1 MLHPGTTSS
10 AVRKLLG
17 RLLLLLLAGG
27 SLLACSGGTDSPEDE
42 IRNFIASAVEAA
54 EERSS
59 DDLSEMIHDSYLDRN
74 GYNKK
79 QIASLLRV
87 YFLRH
92 RNIHL
97 FTRIGEI
104 ELLGENQ
111 ATARLHVA
119 MAGSVINDIDAV
131 SALRARVY
139 GFELR
144 LVKQDEWLLQH
155 ASWKPASLVDLE

>member
-1 MLHPGTTSS
+1 MS
-10 AVRKLLG
+10 RILG
-17 RLLLLLLAGG
+17 RLLLLLWAGG
-27 SLLACSGGTDSPEDE
+27 LLLGCSGGTNSPEDE
-42 IRNFIASAVEAA
+42 IRNFIVGAVEAA
-54 EERSS
+54 ERRSS
-59 DDLSEMIHDSYLDRN
+59 ADLTQMIHDSYLDQS
-74 GYNKK
+74 GYNK
-79 QIASLLRV
+79 QQVRSLLRV

-92 RNIHL
+92 KNIHL

-104 ELLGENQ
+104 ELLGDNQ

-119 MAGSVINDIDAV
+119 MAGSVISDIDAV
-131 SALRARVY
+131 SALRARIY

>member
-1 MLHPGTTSS
+1 MG
-10 AVRKLLG
+10 RILG
-17 RLLLLLLAGG
+17 RLLLLLWTGG
-27 SLLACSGGTDSPEDE
+27 LLLGCSGGTNSPEDE
-42 IRNFIASAVEAA
+42 IRNFIAAAVEAA
-54 EERSS
+54 ESRSS
-59 DDLSEMIHDSYLDRN
+59 ADLTQMIHDSYLDQR
-74 GYNKK
+74 GYNK
-79 QIASLLRV
+79 QQVRSLLRV

-92 RNIHL
+92 KNIHL

-104 ELLGENQ
+104 ELLGDNQ

-131 SALRARVY
+131 SALRARIY

>member
-1 MLHPGTTSS
+1 M
-10 AVRKLLG
+10 RKLLG
-17 RLLLLLLAGG
+17 RLLLLLWAGG
-27 SLLACSGGTDSPEDE
+27 LLLACNGGMDSPEDE

-54 EERSS
+54 ERRSS
-59 DDLSEMIHDSYLDRN
+59 DDLSDMIHDSYLGQS

-79 QIASLLRV
+79 RIEGMLRL

-92 RNIHL
+92 KNIHL
-97 FTRIGEI
+97 FTRIDEI
-104 ELLGENQ
+104 ELLGDNQ

-119 MAGSVINDIDAV
+119 MAGSVISDIDAV
-131 SALRARVY
+131 SALRARIY

>member
-1 MLHPGTTSS
+1 M
-10 AVRKLLG
+10 
-17 RLLLLLLAGG
+17 LLLLWAGG
-27 SLLACSGGTDSPEDE
+27 LLLGCSGGTNLPEDE
-42 IRNFIASAVEAA
+42 IRNFIAGAVEAA
-54 EERSS
+54 ERRSS
-59 DDLSEMIHDSYLDRN
+59 ADLTQMIHDSYLDQR
-74 GYNKK
+74 GYNK
-79 QIASLLRV
+79 QQVRSLLRV

-92 RNIHL
+92 KNIHL

-104 ELLGENQ
+104 ELLGDNQ

-119 MAGSVINDIDAV
+119 MAGSVISDIDAV
-131 SALRARVY
+131 SALRARIY

>member
-1 MLHPGTTSS
+1 MS
-10 AVRKLLG
+10 RILG
-17 RLLLLLLAGG
+17 RLLLLLWAGG
-27 SLLACSGGTDSPEDE
+27 LLLGCSGGTNLPEDE
-42 IRNFIASAVEAA
+42 IRNFIAGAVEAA
-54 EERSS
+54 ERRSPA
-59 DDLSEMIHDSYLDRN
+59 DLTQMIHDSYLDQR
-74 GYNKK
+74 GYNK
-79 QIASLLRV
+79 QQVRSLLRV

-92 RNIHL
+92 KNIHL

-104 ELLGENQ
+104 ELLGDNQ

-119 MAGSVINDIDAV
+119 MAGSVISDIDAV
-131 SALRARVY
+131 SALRARIY

>member
-1 MLHPGTTSS
+1 MS
-10 AVRKLLG
+10 RILG
-17 RLLLLLLAGG
+17 RLLLLLWAGG
-27 SLLACSGGTDSPEDE
+27 PLLGCSGGTNLPEDE
-42 IRNFIASAVEAA
+42 IRNFIAGAVEAA
-54 EERSS
+54 ERRSS
-59 DDLSEMIHDSYLDRN
+59 GDLTQMIHDSYLDQR
-74 GYNKK
+74 GYNK
-79 QIASLLRV
+79 QQVRSLLRV

-92 RNIHL
+92 KNIHL

-104 ELLGENQ
+104 ELLGDNQ

-119 MAGSVINDIDAV
+119 MAGSVISDIDAV
-131 SALRARVY
+131 SALRARIY

>member
-1 MLHPGTTSS
+1 MLWTGGL
-10 AVRKLLG
+10 LLG
-17 RLLLLLLAGG
+17 
-27 SLLACSGGTDSPEDE
+27 CSGGTNSPEDE
-42 IRNFIASAVEAA
+42 IRNFIAGAVEAA
-54 EERSS
+54 EQRSS
-59 DDLSEMIHDSYLDRN
+59 ADLTQMIHDSYLDQR
-74 GYNKK
+74 GYNKQQVK
-79 QIASLLRV
+79 SLLRV

-92 RNIHL
+92 KNIHL

-104 ELLGENQ
+104 ELLGDNQ

-119 MAGSVINDIDAV
+119 MAGSVISDIDAV
-131 SALRARVY
+131 SALRARIY

>member
-1 MLHPGTTSS
+1 M
-10 AVRKLLG
+10 RKLLG
-17 RLLLLLLAGG
+17 RLFLLLWAGG
-27 SLLACSGGTDSPEDE
+27 LLLACSGGPDSPEDE

-54 EERSS
+54 EQRSS
-59 DDLSEMIHDSYLDRN
+59 DDLSEMIHDSYLDQS

-79 QIASLLRV
+79 RIEGMLRL

-92 RNIHL
+92 KNIHL

-104 ELLGENQ
+104 ELLGDNQ

-119 MAGSVINDIDAV
+119 MAGSVISDIDAV
-131 SALRARVY
+131 SALRARIY

>member
-1 MLHPGTTSS
+1 MG
-10 AVRKLLG
+10 RILG
-17 RLLLLLLAGG
+17 RLLLLLWTGG
-27 SLLACSGGTDSPEDE
+27 LLLGCSGGTNSPEDE
-42 IRNFIASAVEAA
+42 IRNFIAAAVEAA
-54 EERSS
+54 ESRSS
-59 DDLSEMIHDSYLDRN
+59 ADLTQMIHDSYLDQR
-74 GYNKK
+74 GYNK
-79 QIASLLRV
+79 QQVRSLLRV

-92 RNIHL
+92 KNIHL

-104 ELLGENQ
+104 ELLGDNQ

-131 SALRARVY
+131 SALRARIY

-155 ASWKPASLVDLE
+155 ASWKSASLVDLE

>member
-1 MLHPGTTSS
+1 MS
-10 AVRKLLG
+10 RILG
-17 RLLLLLLAGG
+17 RLLLLLWAGG
-27 SLLACSGGTDSPEDE
+27 LLLGCSGGTNLPEDE
-42 IRNFIASAVEAA
+42 IRNFIAGAVEAA
-54 EERSS
+54 ERRSS
-59 DDLSEMIHDSYLDRN
+59 ADLTQMIHDSYLDQR
-74 GYNKK
+74 GYNK
-79 QIASLLRV
+79 QQVRSLLRV

-92 RNIHL
+92 KNIHL

-104 ELLGENQ
+104 ELLGDNQ

-119 MAGSVINDIDAV
+119 MAGSVISDIDAV
-131 SALRARVY
+131 SALRARIY

>member
-1 MLHPGTTSS
+1 M
-10 AVRKLLG
+10 RKLLG
-17 RLLLLLLAGG
+17 RLLLLLWAGG
-27 SLLACSGGTDSPEDE
+27 LLLACSGAPNSPEDE

-54 EERSS
+54 ERRSS
-59 DDLSEMIHDSYLDRN
+59 ADLTQMIHDSYLDQT

-79 QIASLLRV
+79 QIEGLLRI

-92 RNIHL
+92 KNIHL

-104 ELLGENQ
+104 ELLGDNQ

-119 MAGSVINDIDAV
+119 MAGSVISDIDAV
-131 SALRARVY
+131 SALRARIY

-144 LVKQDEWLLQH
+144 LVKQGEWLLQH

>member
-1 MLHPGTTSS
+1 MS
-10 AVRKLLG
+10 RILG
-17 RLLLLLLAGG
+17 RLLLLLWAGG
-27 SLLACSGGTDSPEDE
+27 LLLGCSGGTNSPEDE
-42 IRNFIASAVEAA
+42 IRNFIAGAVEAA
-54 EERSS
+54 ERRSPA
-59 DDLSEMIHDSYLDRN
+59 DLTQMIHDSYLDQR
-74 GYNKK
+74 GYNK
-79 QIASLLRV
+79 QQVRSLLRV

-92 RNIHL
+92 KNIHL

-104 ELLGENQ
+104 ELLGDNQ

-119 MAGSVINDIDAV
+119 MAGSVISDIDAV
-131 SALRARVY
+131 SALRAQIY

>member
-1 MLHPGTTSS
+1 M
-10 AVRKLLG
+10 
-17 RLLLLLLAGG
+17 LLLLAGG
-27 SLLACSGGTDSPEDE
+27 LLLACSGGTKSPEDE

-54 EERSS
+54 ERRSS
-59 DDLSEMIHDSYLDRN
+59 ADLSEMIHDSYLDQA

-79 QIASLLRV
+79 QVAGLLHV

-92 RNIHL
+92 KNIHL

-104 ELLGENQ
+104 ELLGDNQ

-119 MAGSVINDIDAV
+119 MAGSVISDIDAV
-131 SALRARVY
+131 SALRARIY

-155 ASWKPASLVDLE
+155 ASWKPARLVDLE

>member
-1 MLHPGTTSS
+1 MS
-10 AVRKLLG
+10 RILG
-17 RLLLLLLAGG
+17 RLLLLLWAGG
-27 SLLACSGGTDSPEDE
+27 LLLGCSGGTNSPEDE
-42 IRNFIASAVEAA
+42 IRNFIAGAVEAA
-54 EERSS
+54 ERRSS
-59 DDLSEMIHDSYLDRN
+59 ADLTQMIHDSYLDQR
-74 GYNKK
+74 GYNK
-79 QIASLLRV
+79 QQVRSLLRV

-92 RNIHL
+92 KNIHL
-97 FTRIGEI
+97 FTRISEI
-104 ELLGENQ
+104 ELLGDNQ

-131 SALRARVY
+131 SALRARIY

>member
-1 MLHPGTTSS
+1 MS
-10 AVRKLLG
+10 RILG
-17 RLLLLLLAGG
+17 RLLLLLWAGG
-27 SLLACSGGTDSPEDE
+27 LLLGCSGGTNLPEDE
-42 IRNFIASAVEAA
+42 IRNFIAGAVEAA
-54 EERSS
+54 ERRSPA
-59 DDLSEMIHDSYLDRN
+59 DLTQMIHDSYLDQR
-74 GYNKK
+74 GYNK
-79 QIASLLRV
+79 QQVRSLLRV

-92 RNIHL
+92 KNIHL

-104 ELLGENQ
+104 ELLGDNQ

-119 MAGSVINDIDAV
+119 MAGSVISDIDAV
-131 SALRARVY
+131 SALRAQIY

>member
-1 MLHPGTTSS
+1 MG
-10 AVRKLLG
+10 RILG
-17 RLLLLLLAGG
+17 RLLLLLWTGG
-27 SLLACSGGTDSPEDE
+27 LLLGCSGGTNSPEDE
-42 IRNFIASAVEAA
+42 IRSFIAAAVEAA
-54 EERSS
+54 ERRSS
-59 DDLSEMIHDSYLDRN
+59 ADLTQMIHDSYLDQR
-74 GYNKK
+74 GYNK
-79 QIASLLRV
+79 QQARSLLRV

-92 RNIHL
+92 KNIHL

-104 ELLGENQ
+104 ELLGDNQ

-131 SALRARVY
+131 SALRARIY

>member
-1 MLHPGTTSS
+1 MS
-10 AVRKLLG
+10 RILG
-17 RLLLLLLAGG
+17 RLLLLLWAGG
-27 SLLACSGGTDSPEDE
+27 LLLGCSGGTNSPEDE
-42 IRNFIASAVEAA
+42 IRNFIAGAVEAA
-54 EERSS
+54 ERRSS
-59 DDLSEMIHDSYLDRN
+59 ADLTQMIHDSYLDQR
-74 GYNKK
+74 GYNK
-79 QIASLLRV
+79 QQVRSLLRV

-92 RNIHL
+92 KNIHL

-104 ELLGENQ
+104 ELLGDNQ

-119 MAGSVINDIDAV
+119 MAGSVISDIDAI
-131 SALRARVY
+131 SALRARIY

>member
-1 MLHPGTTSS
+1 
-10 AVRKLLG
+10 VRKLLG
-17 RLLLLLLAGG
+17 RLLLLLWVGG
-27 SLLACSGGTDSPEDE
+27 VLLACNGGTDSPEDE

-54 EERSS
+54 ERRSS
-59 DDLSEMIHDSYLDRN
+59 DDLSDMIHDSYLGQS
-74 GYNKK
+74 GYNK
-79 QIASLLRV
+79 QRIEGMLRL

-92 RNIHL
+92 KNIHL

-104 ELLGENQ
+104 ELLGDNQ
-111 ATARLHVA
+111 ATASLHLA
-119 MAGSVINDIDAV
+119 MAGSVISDIDAV
-131 SALRARVY
+131 SALRARIY

>member
-1 MLHPGTTSS
+1 MS
-10 AVRKLLG
+10 RILG
-17 RLLLLLLAGG
+17 RLLLLLWAGG
-27 SLLACSGGTDSPEDE
+27 LLLGCSGGTNSPEDE
-42 IRNFIASAVEAA
+42 IRNFIVGAVEAA
-54 EERSS
+54 ERRSS
-59 DDLSEMIHDSYLDRN
+59 ADLTQMIHDSYLDQR
-74 GYNKK
+74 GYNK
-79 QIASLLRV
+79 QQVRSLLRV

-92 RNIHL
+92 KNIHL

-104 ELLGENQ
+104 ELLGDNQ

-119 MAGSVINDIDAV
+119 MAGSVISDIDAV
-131 SALRARVY
+131 SALRARIY

>member
-1 MLHPGTTSS
+1 MS
-10 AVRKLLG
+10 RILG
-17 RLLLLLLAGG
+17 RLLLLLWAGG
-27 SLLACSGGTDSPEDE
+27 LLLGCSGGTNSPEDE
-42 IRNFIASAVEAA
+42 IRNFIAGAVEAA
-54 EERSS
+54 ERRSS
-59 DDLSEMIHDSYLDRN
+59 ADLTQMIHDSYLDQR
-74 GYNKK
+74 GYNK
-79 QIASLLRV
+79 QQVRSLLRV

-92 RNIHL
+92 KNIHL

-104 ELLGENQ
+104 ELLGDNQ

-119 MAGSVINDIDAV
+119 MAGSVISDIDAV
-131 SALRARVY
+131 SALRAQIY